1 MKDLPLP
8 EQTSRLARER
18 ARGGFA
24 IVDSEASRA
33 DEPVQ
38 TRWKGIQ
45 PWTALDGA
53 VILYTVLTAL
63 LVLACYNNIAD
74 PLPILALH
82 ALVVLVVFIL
92 PPRGARW
99 ELASPDEPFW
109 RKIVRGSA
117 RFLRYSYPLLLV
129 VLYFEEVE
137 QTVNA
142 IAPASP
148 YWFEPKLYAV
158 DRWLFG
164 DLPALLMSGWE
175 GLPQDEIL
183 HAFYFSYYFILI
195 GGVMVAW
202 FGPKGTKGE
211 PGPGFEGAITSMML
225 AFFLC
230 FIWYPWLPARG
241 PWENPEM
248 MAGLK
253 PFEGIVFTPIIEWI
267 IERGAVSG
275 GCFPSSHVAGSWG
288 MVFGLAPFHR
298 RASLVL
304 GFFAVGMSLACVYTR
319 YHHGVDV
326 PAGFLAGAVGALIG
340 TTLAK
345 RARQNALGQSG

>member
-1 MKDLPLP
+1 MKDLPLL
-8 EQTSRLARER
+8 EQTNRLAGEG
-18 ARGGFA
+18 APGGFA
-24 IVDSEASRA
+24 IVDPEASRA

-45 PWTALDGA
+45 PWAALDGA

-63 LVLACYNNIAD
+63 LVLACYNSIAD
-74 PLPILALH
+74 PLPILVLH
-82 ALVVLVVFIL
+82 ALVVFGVFVL

-99 ELASPDEPFW
+99 ELAPPDEPIW
-109 RKIVRGSA
+109 RKMVRGGA

-129 VLYFEEVE
+129 VLYFEEVQ

-183 HAFYFSYYFILI
+183 HAFYFSYYLILI
-195 GGVMVAW
+195 GGVTVAW
-202 FGPKGTKGE
+202 FEPKGTKGE

-241 PWENPEM
+241 PWENPEV

-275 GCFPSSHVAGSWG
+275 GLLPQFARCGQLGNGLRFGAVSS
-288 MVFGLAPFHR
+288 
-298 RASLVL
+298 
-304 GFFAVGMSLACVYTR
+304 ACVSR
-319 YHHGVDV
+319 PWLFCSGAEPRVRLHALPPRGRCSRR
-326 PAGFLAGAVGALIG
+326 FLSGYRG
-340 TTLAK
+340 
-345 RARQNALGQSG
+345 RARRHDAGEASPRERSD